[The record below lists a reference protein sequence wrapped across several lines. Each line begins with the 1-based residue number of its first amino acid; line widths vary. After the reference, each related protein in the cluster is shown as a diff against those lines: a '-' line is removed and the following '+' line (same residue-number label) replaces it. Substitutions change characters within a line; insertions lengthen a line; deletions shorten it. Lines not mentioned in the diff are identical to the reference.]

1 MEELNLWFGWSTTCY
16 SLPQSVLVAKSL
28 TVLTLKGCCLKSTCS
43 DINLPSLRKLSLKE
57 VDADDEF
64 IQNLIFGCPAI
75 EYRGIFCRQCIKSIK
90 IFGLLKLMS
99 MEI

>member
-1 MEELNLWFGWSTTCY
+1 MWKSLIFGLDGPLHVIPC
-16 SLPQSVLVAKSL
+16 LKSVLVAKSL

-43 DINLPSLRKLSLKE
+43 DINLPYLRRSFLKE

-75 EYRGIFCRQCIKSIK
+75 EYTGIFCCQCIKV
-90 IFGLLKLMS
+90 
-99 MEI
+99 

>member
-43 DINLPSLRKLSLKE
+43 DINLPYLRKLSLKE

-75 EYRGIFCRQCIKSIK
+75 EYMGIFCCQCIKSI
-90 IFGLLKLMS
+90 
-99 MEI
+99 